1 MSAGSHNDSKAG
13 NRRGVVSAF
22 KLEAVQ
28 ARSEL
33 NPTLFRDGK
42 YTYMVTAEGK
52 KVYLSNSMQGVRFG
66 LQCKCGQPHVR
77 FATLH
82 SIKAEFDLFCQWC
95 ECELSNWKGS
105 NKDVVS
111 ESEKAAM
118 QALQSAELDHTTAC
132 QVLLPFWHGRVDFYH
147 IPSKTVIQVDGSSHF
162 TRMHERTPQAQ
173 LLMDIECCGK
183 AWDEGVRILRVHH
196 EYGKPKEAMILA
208 TQLPYARFVMLA
220 GNYAG
225 AVLWEEGRHKT
236 YLSMLYTRLG
246 DRLSVD
252 FRVAGCVI
260 FF

>member
-82 SIKAEFDLFCQWC
+82 SIKAEFDLFCQW
-95 ECELSNWKGS
+95 
-105 NKDVVS
+105 
-111 ESEKAAM
+111 
-118 QALQSAELDHTTAC
+118 
-132 QVLLPFWHGRVDFYH
+132 
-147 IPSKTVIQVDGSSHF
+147 
-162 TRMHERTPQAQ
+162 
-173 LLMDIECCGK
+173 
-183 AWDEGVRILRVHH
+183 
-196 EYGKPKEAMILA
+196 
-208 TQLPYARFVMLA
+208 
-220 GNYAG
+220 
-225 AVLWEEGRHKT
+225 
-236 YLSMLYTRLG
+236 
-246 DRLSVD
+246 
-252 FRVAGCVI
+252 
-260 FF
+260 